1 MAFMLALVF
10 IFEIV
15 NREVELITKPQEGII
30 GAQPDVEN
38 GAVAAPQGSSRVT
51 QPEEGHSVTL
61 PPEVGENGQPLSEVY
76 AEVTGTLAMII
87 ACHRGRVRP
96 LQSPSIVSGMHVFE
110 QQQGAL
116 SLHLNVGGIAAEDHD
131 APKTVEEKI
140 QHRHKVLLMQ
150 QFSWAAAV
158 CVACYVVALVLPL
171 FYYSQPGEE
180 DTAVLVVLILWNCVR
195 WIFLAGLCYIFRFV

>member
-38 GAVAAPQGSSRVT
+38 GAVAAPQSSSRVT

-76 AEVTGTLAMII
+76 AEVTGTLALSI
-87 ACHRGRVRP
+87 ACHCGRVHP
-96 LQSPSIVSGMHVFE
+96 L
-110 QQQGAL
+110 
-116 SLHLNVGGIAAEDHD
+116 
-131 APKTVEEKI
+131 
-140 QHRHKVLLMQ
+140 
-150 QFSWAAAV
+150 
-158 CVACYVVALVLPL
+158 
-171 FYYSQPGEE
+171 
-180 DTAVLVVLILWNCVR
+180 
-195 WIFLAGLCYIFRFV
+195 